1 MEISQYYLARL
12 AKVKIQV
19 VENKVV
25 VYYKDLFHDQKEELD
40 LKEISP
46 KIINSRSGDPNWS
59 NVGWS
64 LIAIGSI
71 SAMLL
76 FFRVFDRSVYLATA
90 IPLLILAVIA
100 FILRTIK
107 NDYVVF
113 RRNTGQIA
121 FSIRLHGKSREIA
134 ENMVKYI
141 ISHIEQNN

>member
-1 MEISQYYLARL
+1 MEISQYYPARL

-19 VENKVV
+19 VENRVTI
-25 VYYKDLFHDQKEELD
+25 YYKDLFHDQKEELG

-46 KIINSRSGDPNWS
+46 KYINSRPGDPNWS
-59 NVGWS
+59 NIGWFFISVG
-64 LIAIGSI
+64 AVF
-71 SAMLL
+71 AMLL
-76 FFRVFDRSVYLATA
+76 FFQVFDRSVYLAIA
-90 IPLLILAVIA
+90 IPLLILAAIA

-121 FSIRLHGKSREIA
+121 FSIRLSGKNREVA

-141 ISHIEQNN
+141 VSHVEQT